1 MKLIK
6 SSIAGLRLN
15 ASFIKPMLGDTH
27 CFITINKGE
36 FQVSENG
43 TITSVV
49 ESTNSLRE
57 WAVELGGVPATIG
70 CVREYSDN
78 MISITCTLEN
88 VELAKSI
95 LDEYMLA
102 VELDKLRTTRSK
114 LRQHQASVKLLSGR
128 IESRKEN
135 K

>member
-6 SSIAGLRLN
+6 SQLSGIRLN
-15 ASFIKPMLGDTH
+15 KSFIKPMIGDTH
-27 CFITINKGE
+27 CFVTFNKGE
-36 FQVSENG
+36 FQVCENG
-43 TITSVV
+43 AISSVV

-57 WAVELGGVPATIG
+57 WAVELGDVPASVG

-78 MISITCTLEN
+78 MMSITCTLEN

-95 LDEYMLA
+95 IDEYML
-102 VELDKLRTTRSK
+102 VIELDKLRTTRSK

>member
-6 SSIAGLRLN
+6 SAIAGLRLN
-15 ASFIKPMLGDTH
+15 QSFIKPVIGDIH
-27 CFITINKGE
+27 CLVKINKGE
-36 FQVSENG
+36 FQVTENG
-43 TITSVV
+43 AIHSVV
-49 ESTNSLRE
+49 ESTNSERQ
-57 WAVELGGVPATIG
+57 WIVELDSLSASVGS
-70 CVREYSDN
+70 VREYSDN

-88 VELAKSI
+88 VELSKSI
-95 LDEYMLA
+95 LDDYMLA